1 MMFKEQARVEMP
13 LKVYKVP
20 ASQKAVPTRLKYQQH
35 CDFLF
40 CLYHSL
46 VYNEPFTCLG
56 QGSCH
61 FPLWF
66 EKVCFRVVCLMLYTQ
81 ELSIR
86 GVPKNLQEIR
96 KIRLELLKIKSFLWK
111 LRGWRGT
118 GIPKASKERKKHA
131 NFQPWNWL
139 PRNISGLSHQRGQ
152 VNGTC
157 CFHTLARGIYY
168 IAREIPQRG
177 GKHIIMGR

>member
-1 MMFKEQARVEMP
+1 MFKEQARVEMP

-81 ELSIR
+81 ELSIH

-96 KIRLELLKIKSFLWK
+96 KIRLELLKIDPGHRVGSCHPSAPGNDASYNSIISSSEAQAATMMVQGNTSSKGGRGWK
-111 LRGWRGT
+111 LLILKYNYRQLR
-118 GIPKASKERKKHA
+118 
-131 NFQPWNWL
+131 
-139 PRNISGLSHQRGQ
+139 
-152 VNGTC
+152 
-157 CFHTLARGIYY
+157 
-168 IAREIPQRG
+168 
-177 GKHIIMGR
+177 